1 MSLSNPTQT
10 AQGEVRVTI
19 TIDPSAPG
27 GKVLDP
33 PAGTPVKIS
42 FLHDQ
47 GVPTHARPHGIHWVV
62 QNLNPGEM
70 IEIQLD
76 TSFPGYLQRPAPFSH
91 RSWFEQLQKLF
102 PTADVLPSGA
112 TGWLL
117 THENNEEHSGNAKA
131 IERFELRRRLPEN
144 RPLIRYSI
152 VFFDAD
158 GQEHVID
165 PDVDVDP
172 DP

>member
-10 AQGEVRVTI
+10 AQDEARVTI
-19 TIDPSAPG
+19 TIDASAPG
-27 GKVLDP
+27 GKILDP
-33 PAGTPVKIS
+33 PQGTPVRMS
-42 FLHDQ
+42 FQHDQ
-47 GVPTHARPHGIHWVV
+47 GVATHLLPHGIHWVA
-62 QNLNPGEM
+62 QNLNPGES

-76 TSFPGYLQRPAPFSH
+76 TSFPGYLQRPMPFSH
-91 RSWFEQLQKLF
+91 RAWSEQLKLLF
-102 PTADVLPSGA
+102 PTSDVLPSGA

-117 THENNEEHSGNAKA
+117 THENNEDHSGSAKVV
-131 IERFELRRRLPEN
+131 ERFELRKRLPEN

-152 VFFDAD
+152 VFFDAN
-158 GQEHVID
+158 GLEHAID